1 MADIANLG
9 LSVDTSQVKNA
20 KEDLKGFKSAAGDA
34 ASGAKDFGGASQQ
47 MARDMAALIA
57 QQKQTNALLTDH
69 GNQLQNLKV
78 QTTSYTD
85 TLAKWATGV
94 AIVYGAYVT
103 LNGILQ
109 YNTTIAKALGAGA
122 VEVGG
127 ALQQLD
133 RYGGNAFK
141 TMTDGAIA
149 AQKAIAAIGATVG
162 ATGPQVETFVQT
174 LGPLGASPGAASSA
188 FQAIQHNLAT
198 NGQDA
203 QVARQTLS
211 AYGVSAEGSPE
222 EVLQK
227 FLTALQGVQ
236 NGPQK
241 TQAATNVL
249 GPEGAA
255 LATDTIT
262 KLSELTDLQKRLNS
276 LNSDN
281 AILEQKATEQ
291 RRQTDVERAN
301 WYASTPLASA
311 FSEVQQSTLGSNLTR
326 SWQEMLGRGQGGGF
340 LGGAGDAARSVGSYL
355 TGGQPASGNNSW
367 YQVTQ
372 PQFISETALDNKPA
386 APATPQDLAKGMSD
400 LAATGEPLAQ
410 QMKALGDLQTQLADD
425 YAKGAIS
432 ADQYR
437 SGIARL
443 GEAMSLAIDPITK
456 TMIALGKQ
464 TSLNE
469 LPAGEARNSEQFIR
483 GQREQYFTAHPEQ
496 AKDANGNAQMPSF
509 YSQTKMPDED
519 RLIAAFSQANVVGPA
534 HDATVLAQ
542 RQASGARSVA
552 SAASEGPYEEETA
565 RLKAEASN
573 DVARDPAA
581 KAEIYARL
589 AAQIDALDS
598 SYTKAA
604 NGFIFSVTQ
613 SSQALNTEAAA
624 VLAAGAGPVGP
635 DGILAS
641 AKASVRK
648 RLPNFYNDD
657 NSALDLSSQ
666 NVQADVLG
674 ASGAPVQSGESMIKH
689 LNALIQTQKQQVASP
704 DGGNG
709 TGAASVG
716 SMRGQMGITQLTT
729 ELESYKAVLSDAAKS
744 GGDLSDEENARV
756 GVITKEIAALKDL
769 SQQLSDVSRAR
780 AKDHLDKSYSK
791 QIETYQ
797 GQENVYRN
805 GGSPEDVQRGLD
817 AVKIQEQYKA
827 SGNPITAD
835 QANALAAA
843 LETAAKGAEDAKK
856 AAADWNTAMAGM
868 VATVADGA
876 ASFLD
881 GSAKFKDAL
890 GTILK
895 GLDQIGVKTF
905 VTDPLK
911 TAGENLL
918 QKGTLDFGK
927 SGDGVMAWMKNTLGV
942 GPGASSPTSAPGNNP
957 IVDALMNQPINA
969 ATVILNAQA
978 VVGGGGG
985 AGGGSGGFDAS
996 SLGGLFGDTSSGTGD
1011 AAAAVGSGGFDS
1023 ASLDGLFADAAVAT
1037 FHEGGI
1043 IGSGGYAYP
1052 TPLGP
1057 ETFRGAHRL
1066 HSGGLMPDEVP
1077 IIAQKGE
1084 RMLTKEQ
1091 NAAYSQR
1098 SGGTTVHMTVHAT
1111 DADSFRRS
1119 QGQIARDMT
1128 NHVSRSNQR
1137 LG

>member
-20 KEDLKGFKSAAGDA
+20 KEDLKGFKAAASDA
-34 ASGAKDFGGASQQ
+34 AAGAKDMGGASQQ
-47 MARDMAALIA
+47 MARDMAALIE

-69 GNQLQNLKV
+69 GNQLSNLKV

-94 AIVYGAYVT
+94 AVLYGAYVT
-103 LNGILQ
+103 LNGVIQ

-122 VEVGG
+122 VEVGS

-141 TMTDGAIA
+141 TMTDGAVA

-162 ATGPQVETFVQT
+162 ATGPQVATFVQT
-174 LGPLGASPGAASSA
+174 LGPLGASPGAANSA
-188 FQAIQHNLAT
+188 FQAIQHNLST

-227 FLTALQGVQ
+227 FLTALQNVQ

-241 TQAATNVL
+241 TQAAVNVL
-249 GPEGAA
+249 GPEGAN

-262 KLSELTDLQKRLNS
+262 KLGELTDLQKRLNS

-281 AILEQKATEQ
+281 AILEQRAAEQ

-311 FSEVQQSTLGSNLTR
+311 FSEIQQSTLGANLTR
-326 SWQEMLGRGQGGGF
+326 SLQEALGRGQGGGV
-340 LGGAGDAARSVGSYL
+340 LGGLGDAARSVGSYL
-355 TGGQPASGNNSW
+355 TGGQPASGNNAW

-372 PQFISETALDNKPA
+372 PSFISSTALNTQPA

-400 LAATGEPLAQ
+400 LAAAGEPLAQ
-410 QMKALGDLQTQLADD
+410 QMKALSDLQGQLSDD
-425 YAKGAIS
+425 YKKGAIS
-432 ADQYR
+432 TDQYR

-464 TSLNE
+464 TSLND
-469 LPAGEARNSEQFIR
+469 LPVGEARNSEQFIR
-483 GQREQYFTAHPEQ
+483 GQREQYYTAHPDQ

-534 HDATVLAQ
+534 HDAALLAR
-542 RQASGARSVA
+542 RQASGASSIA
-552 SAASEGPYEEETA
+552 DAASEGPYAEETA
-565 RLKAEASN
+565 RLKAEAGN

-613 SSQALNTEAAA
+613 SSQALNTEASA
-624 VLAAGAGPVGP
+624 VLRAGSGPVGP

-657 NSALDLSSQ
+657 NTALDLSSQ

-674 ASGAPVQSGESMIKH
+674 ASANPVQGGESMIKH
-689 LNALIQTQKQQVASP
+689 LNALIQTQKSQLSSP

-729 ELESYKAVLSDAAKS
+729 ELESYKAVLTDAAKS

-769 SQQLSDVSRAR
+769 SQQLSDVSKAR
-780 AKDHLDKSYSK
+780 AKDHLDKSYAK

-797 GQENVYRN
+797 GQTAVYQR
-805 GGSPEDVQRGLD
+805 GGSPDDVQRGLD
-817 AVKIQEQYKA
+817 AVKIQEQYKQ
-827 SGNPITAD
+827 SGNPITPD
-835 QANALAAA
+835 QANALAKALQEAA
-843 LETAAKGAEDAKK
+843 SDTADAKK
-856 AAADWNTAMAGM
+856 ALEDWNTAMKGS
-868 VATVADGA
+868 VAAITDNITN
-876 ASFLD
+876 FLD
-881 GSAKFKDAL
+881 GSERFKTAISSMWK
-890 GTILK
+890 T
-895 GLDQIGVKTF
+895 LDQIGIKTF

-911 TAGENLL
+911 TAGDSLL
-918 QKGTLDFGK
+918 EKGTLDFGK
-927 SGDGVMAWMKNTLGV
+927 SGDGVMSWMKNTFGI
-942 GPGASSPTSAPGNNP
+942 GPGASGGSGNGLSGNP
-957 IVDALMNQPINA
+957 IADALISQPINA

-978 VVGGGGG
+978 VVSGITG
-985 AGGGSGGFDAS
+985 AAGGSGGFDNA
-996 SLGGLFGDTSSGTGD
+996 SLGGLFGGTSG
-1011 AAAAVGSGGFDS
+1011 AATAGSAATGSGGFDS
-1023 ASLDGLFADAAVAT
+1023 SSLDGMFSDGAAT
-1037 FHEGGI
+1037 FHDGGVV
-1043 IGSGGYAYP
+1043 GSGGYSYP
-1052 TPLGP
+1052 APLGP
-1057 ETFRGAHRL
+1057 DTFRGAPRF
-1066 HSGGLMPDEVP
+1066 HSGGLLPDEVP

-1084 RMLTKEQ
+1084 RVLTKEQ
-1091 NAAYSQR
+1091 SAAYSQR
-1098 SGGTTVHMTVHAT
+1098 SGGTTVHMTVNAT

-1128 NHVSRSNQR
+1128 NHVNRSNQR
-1137 LG
+1137 LS